1 MTAPHALARHDMQAN
16 DHSPIIANR
25 GEFVDVLRALAR
37 GRVLVRFGGAPGGG
51 CTIDGGMVYHS
62 YGALQR
68 YGLIDEYDNPEGF
81 AAVQYYRLSERG
93 REFAQ
98 RAVAAW
104 RQRPLIERLA
114 VRLLG

>member
-1 MTAPHALARHDMQAN
+1 MQAN
-16 DHSPIIANR
+16 DRSPIIANR
-25 GEFVDVLRALAR
+25 GEFVDVLCALAR
-37 GRVLVRFGGAPGGG
+37 GRVLVRLGDMSGG
-51 CTIDGGMVYHS
+51 CTVDGGTVYHS

-104 RQRPLIERLA
+104 RQRPLLERLA
-114 VRLLG
+114 VRLMG